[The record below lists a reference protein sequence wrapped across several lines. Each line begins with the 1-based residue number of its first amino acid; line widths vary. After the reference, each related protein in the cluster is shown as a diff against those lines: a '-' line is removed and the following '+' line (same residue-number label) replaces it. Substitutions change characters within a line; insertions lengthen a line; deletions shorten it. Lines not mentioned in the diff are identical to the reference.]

1 MSFPVDKIRQD
12 FPVLQQKI
20 NNKPI
25 IYFDNAC
32 VSLKPRQ
39 VVEAMNE
46 YYYKFTA
53 CHGRSLHKFSN
64 RTTMEFNETSRET
77 VRKFINAR
85 KQTEI
90 IWTKNTTEGINLVA
104 NGLNL
109 NRGDVVLTTNI
120 EHNSNLLPWQFLS
133 KRKGVVHK
141 WCDVNPDG
149 TFNMGNYENSIS
161 GKVKLVSMV
170 HTSNVFGTTIPAK
183 EVIKTAHDHGALVM
197 LDSAQYAPHHL
208 LDVQKLDVDF
218 LAFSSHKALGP
229 SGMGVLYGKQ
239 HLLEELEM
247 FIVGGETVKSSTYDK
262 CVPEDVPQRFEAGLQ
277 NYAGAIGAARA
288 CRYLMDVGMD
298 KIEKHEKELA
308 GKLIPGI
315 LGIDGV
321 QLISPH
327 DPEKGSALASIVVP
341 GIEPAEIAIALDEWA
356 NIMVRSGMHC
366 VHSWFASHKI
376 SGSLRPSLYLYNTK
390 EEIEIFLEN
399 LKSLLS
405 SLL

>member
-1 MSFPVDKIRQD
+1 MSFPVEKIRRD
-12 FPVLQQKI
+12 FPILHKKI

-25 IYFDNAC
+25 IYFDNSC
-32 VSLKPRQ
+32 VSLKPKQ
-39 VVEAMNE
+39 VVEAMNA
-46 YYYKFTA
+46 YYYEFTA

-64 RTTMEFNETSRET
+64 QTTREFNEKSRET
-77 VRKFINAR
+77 VRKFLNAR
-85 KQTEI
+85 KRTEI
-90 IWTKNTTEGINLVA
+90 VWTRNTTEGINLVA

-109 NRGDVVLTTNI
+109 QKDDIVLTTDI

-133 KRKGVVHK
+133 KRKGIVHK
-141 WCDVNPDG
+141 WCEVNSDG
-149 TFNMGNYENSIS
+149 TFNMQNFEDSIS
-161 GKVKLVSMV
+161 NKVKLVSLV
-170 HTSNVFGTTIPAK
+170 HTSNVFGTTIPTR
-183 EVIKTAHDHGALVM
+183 EVIKIAHDHGALVL
-197 LDSAQYAPHHL
+197 LDSAQFAPHHPI
-208 LDVQKLDVDF
+208 DVQKFDVDF

-239 HLLEELEM
+239 HLLEKLDM
-247 FIVGGETVKSSTYDK
+247 LLVGGETVKYSTYTD
-262 CVPEDVPQRFEAGLQ
+262 CEPEDVPQKFEAGLQ

-288 CRYLMDVGMD
+288 CKYLMDVGLE

-308 GKLIPGI
+308 RKLIPG
-315 LGIDGV
+315 LLEIDGI

-327 DPEKGSALASIVVP
+327 DPEKGSALASIIVP

-366 VHSWFASHKI
+366 VHSWFKAHNI

-399 LKSLLS
+399 FKTLLS
-405 SLL
+405 TLL